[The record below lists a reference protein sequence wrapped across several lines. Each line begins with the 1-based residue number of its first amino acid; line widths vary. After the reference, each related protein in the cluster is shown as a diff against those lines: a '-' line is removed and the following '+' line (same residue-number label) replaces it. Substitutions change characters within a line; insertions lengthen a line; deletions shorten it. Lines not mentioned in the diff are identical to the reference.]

1 VASQGATSF
10 VFVETPGPSQY
21 RRDMAETAETSTT
34 PMPSRAALSALS
46 QAEAVTAGVSPTR
59 AADGKRIITLASIG
73 FAAVVLIQA
82 LFDAGLVPWG
92 FENWRPVLYAYVLW
106 GIALGIGL
114 VRMRGAAGHKSL
126 FVLPAVLFTV
136 AMVIFPTFFGL
147 YIAFTDWN
155 LSSFEGR
162 RFSGLKNLYAL
173 FMDPYYWNALKNM
186 VFYVLMVLPQYA
198 IAFGLALLLN
208 ADIRA
213 RKFFRVAF
221 LLPFMLSPV
230 AVSWMIG
237 KSLMEYRFG
246 PVANLMRMIGWD
258 NPAFFTSPWIAK
270 FSIVVMDAWVW
281 IPFIMIMLLAGLQ
294 ALPKE
299 LSEAAKVDGAGKWQ
313 AFWQITFPL
322 MLPVSVTAIVLRI
335 IFQLKLADIV
345 INVTSGGPGGATDT
359 ISSFI
364 FREYRDRSNVGY
376 GTMLAEFYL
385 VIIIIFITL
394 LLNFISRWMKRM
406 H

>member
-1 VASQGATSF
+1 VQNAT
-10 VFVETPGPSQY
+10 
-21 RRDMAETAETSTT
+21 ASTT
-34 PMPSRAALSALS
+34 ASLKTAATEGSRRIA
-46 QAEAVTAGVSPTR
+46 
-59 AADGKRIITLASIG
+59 GKRLIAVATILFAVLCGTQTLYKMGAITFG
-73 FAAVVLIQA
+73 FAT
-82 LFDAGLVPWG
+82 
-92 FENWRPVLYAYVLW
+92 WRPVLYAYVLW
-106 GIALGIGL
+106 GIVLGVGQ
-114 VRMRGAAGHKSL
+114 VWMRGNDGKKAL

-173 FMDPYYWNALKNM
+173 FSDPYYWNALGNM
-186 VFYVLMVLPQYA
+186 VFYVLTVFVQYA

-208 ADIRA
+208 AESRA

-246 PVANLMRMIGWD
+246 PISKFARYLGWD

-270 FSIVVMDAWVW
+270 VSIAAMDAWVW

-299 LSEAAKVDGAGKWQ
+299 LSEAAKVDGATKWQ
-313 AFWQITFPL
+313 GFWQITFPL
-322 MLPVSVTAIVLRI
+322 MLPVSITAIVLRI

-359 ISSFI
+359 VSSFI
-364 FREYRDRSNVGY
+364 FREYRDRANVGY

-385 VIIIIFITL
+385 VLIIIFITL
-394 LLNFISRWMKRM
+394 LLGLVNRWVKKTQ
-406 H
+406 

>member
-1 VASQGATSF
+1 MSLSATS
-10 VFVETPGPSQY
+10 
-21 RRDMAETAETSTT
+21 
-34 PMPSRAALSALS
+34 
-46 QAEAVTAGVSPTR
+46 EAVTTGVSPAR
-59 AADGKRIITLASIG
+59 AAAGKMLIVVASIF
-73 FAAVVLIQA
+73 FAAVVLLQVSA
-82 LFDAGLVPWG
+82 DFGVLPWG

-106 GIALGIGL
+106 GIALALGQIW
-114 VRMRGAAGHKSL
+114 MRGAAGERAL
-126 FVLPAVLFTV
+126 FILPAVLFTV
-136 AMVIFPTFFGL
+136 AVVIFPTFFGL

-173 FMDPYYWNALKNM
+173 FADPYYWNALGNM
-186 VFYVLMVLPQYA
+186 VFYVLAVLVQYV

-230 AVSWMIG
+230 AVSWMVG

-246 PVANLMRMIGWD
+246 PISMLARQLGWD
-258 NPAFFTSPWIAK
+258 SPTFFTSPWIAK
-270 FSIVVMDAWVW
+270 ISIATMDAWVW

-299 LSEAAKVDGAGKWQ
+299 LSEAAKVDGASPWQ
-313 AFWQITFPL
+313 SFWQITFPL
-322 MLPVSVTAIVLRI
+322 MLPISVTAIVLRI
-335 IFQLKLADIV
+335 IFQLKLADLV
-345 INVTSGGPGGATDT
+345 INMTSGGPGGATDT
-359 ISSFI
+359 VSSFI

-385 VIIIIFITL
+385 VIIVVFITL
-394 LLNFISRWMKRM
+394 LLNGVNRWMKKM
-406 H
+406 N

>member
-1 VASQGATSF
+1 MDQNSTLPPPTRAAAA
-10 VFVETPGPSQY
+10 
-21 RRDMAETAETSTT
+21 AET
-34 PMPSRAALSALS
+34 L
-46 QAEAVTAGVSPTR
+46 AVTAGVTPER
-59 AADGKRIITLASIG
+59 GREGKAIIAVASIL
-73 FAAVVLIQA
+73 FAAVVLIQLA
-82 LFDAGLVPWG
+82 FDLGFISWG
-92 FENWRPVLYAYVLW
+92 FENWQPIAYAYVLW
-106 GIALGIGL
+106 GIALGFGL
-114 VRMRGAAGHKSL
+114 VRMRGAAGHRSL

-173 FMDPYYWNALKNM
+173 FSDPYYWNALRNM
-186 VFYVLMVLPQYA
+186 VFYVAAVLVQYA

-208 ADIRA
+208 ADIKA

-237 KSLMEYRFG
+237 KSLGEYQNG
-246 PVANLMRMIGWD
+246 PLANLARHLGWD

-270 FSIVVMDAWVW
+270 ISISIMDAWVW

-299 LSEAAKVDGAGKWQ
+299 LSEAAKVDGANKWQ
-313 AFWQITFPL
+313 SFWQITFPI
-322 MLPVSVTAIVLRI
+322 MLPVSVTAVVLRI

-345 INVTSGGPGGATDT
+345 INVTAGGPGGATDT
-359 ISSFI
+359 VTSFI

-385 VIIIIFITL
+385 VIIIIFVTL
-394 LLNFISRWMKRM
+394 LLNFVSRWMRKIN
-406 H
+406 